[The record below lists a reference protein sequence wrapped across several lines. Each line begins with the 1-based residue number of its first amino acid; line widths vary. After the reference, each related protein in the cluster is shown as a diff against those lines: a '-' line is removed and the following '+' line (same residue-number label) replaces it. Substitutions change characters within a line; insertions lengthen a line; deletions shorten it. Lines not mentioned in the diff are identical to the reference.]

1 MSKVTEPVHNYK
13 KAQRK
18 VRLKVHKKALKRV
31 KNNQLNTPF
40 QKMKKL
46 KLKK

>member
-1 MSKVTEPVHNYK
+1 MSKVTEPAHNYK
-13 KAQRK
+13 KAHRK
-18 VRLKVHKKALKRV
+18 AQIKVHKKALKRV

-40 QKMKKL
+40 LKMKKL